1 MKKKIIAIS
10 LILIIVLSLMSLNFL
25 NKKVSPVLFSYAQ
38 SETKRLSTIIIN
50 KAINKQLAN
59 GIDLEKLFQIVKNT
73 DGEIQTIDFNP
84 LVVNKILNTTTNVVL
99 VNLKAVEEGNINF
112 VELPDILINS
122 KNLQKGIIYEL
133 PIFVSTNNLLLSNL
147 GPKIPI
153 KLNVIG
159 SVESNIKTNI
169 KEYGINNALI
179 EVFVEITVSE
189 MVNVPF
195 ISNKVKVTSSI
206 PIAFKVIQGKVP
218 RYYGGNLSKES
229 NILSIP
235 IE

>member
-1 MKKKIIAIS
+1 MKKKIFVIT

-25 NKKVSPVLFSYAQ
+25 NRKVSPVLFNYAQ

-59 GIDLEKLFQIVKNT
+59 GIDLEELFQIVKNT

-84 LVVNKILNTTTNVVL
+84 AVVNKILNTTTNVVL

-112 VELPDILINS
+112 VELPDILINN
-122 KNLQKGIIYEL
+122 KNSQKGIIYEL

-195 ISNKVKVTSSI
+195 ISNKVKVTSSV
-206 PIAFKVIQGKVP
+206 PIALKVIQGKVP

>member
-1 MKKKIIAIS
+1 MKKKIFVIT

-206 PIAFKVIQGKVP
+206 PI
-218 RYYGGNLSKES
+218 E
-229 NILSIP
+229 
-235 IE
+235 

>member
-1 MKKKIIAIS
+1 MKKKIFVIT

-122 KNLQKGIIYEL
+122 KKVLYFSKII
-133 PIFVSTNNLLLSNL
+133 
-147 GPKIPI
+147 
-153 KLNVIG
+153 
-159 SVESNIKTNI
+159 
-169 KEYGINNALI
+169 EYY
-179 EVFVEITVSE
+179 
-189 MVNVPF
+189 
-195 ISNKVKVTSSI
+195 
-206 PIAFKVIQGKVP
+206 FK
-218 RYYGGNLSKES
+218 
-229 NILSIP
+229 
-235 IE
+235 